1 MEKLSK
7 TREALKKYEHV
18 NKKALDQYTSFTQQR
33 DQLNE
38 RKEELDKS
46 AEAINDLIKVLDQRK
61 DEAIDRTF
69 NTVRKYFAE
78 TFEKLEPKG
87 RGQLIMLRRAE
98 GEVPDDDE
106 DDDEERERSKIDQ
119 YIGVAIKVSFNSKV
133 DEGLRNEQLSGG
145 QKSLVALALIFA
157 IQRCDPAPFYLFD
170 EIDANLDPQYRSA
183 VACESTLRPLC
194 PIR

>member
-1 MEKLSK
+1 M
-7 TREALKKYEHV
+7 
-18 NKKALDQYTSFTQQR
+18 DQYNSFTQQR

-69 NTVRKYFAE
+69 NTVRKFFAE

-98 GEVPDDDE
+98 G
-106 DDDEERERSKIDQ
+106 
-119 YIGVAIKVSFNSKV
+119 VSLEIHLTITNGEFANHFI
-133 DEGLRNEQLSGG
+133 LS
-145 QKSLVALALIFA
+145 
-157 IQRCDPAPFYLFD
+157 
-170 EIDANLDPQYRSA
+170 
-183 VACESTLRPLC
+183 
-194 PIR
+194 